1 MNFEICM
8 QVLPTTILHTIF
20 CPYAIRT

>member
-20 CPYAIRT
+20 CPYVIRT